1 MRKASNILYLVGFI
15 VGLVDAGLLLLTG
28 ILQLVKAI
36 NLGGSEGQ
44 TVLTYSITLLVYAVL
59 SLISAFVSR
68 EKRNKG
74 LAGTDNTSTHAGGI
88 ACGIV
93 MGNAPM
99 VVGAIFGLIALG
111 RKNQ

>member
-15 VGLVDAGLLLLTG
+15 VGLVDAGLFLLTG

-44 TVLTYSITLLVYAVL
+44 AVLTYSITLLVYAVL
-59 SLISAFVSR
+59 SLISAFLSR

-111 RKNQ
+111 KKNQ